1 MGGGSW
7 NGKNFGGLHT
17 GADKKQNSGPYSSDG
32 YIRNPRV
39 SHLDFVAGEEVIYIG
54 SSKYKHKT
62 NIPNGTKGTVLEKEG
77 GLKSARSVLRIDF
90 KEHGVRYVR
99 KELLQ
104 FPSDYSESLE
114 DQLDRKPPLVGN
126 QSYRTDSR
134 RQKRASERNVAYSQ
148 TLENRKKNKEFRE
161 WRKSFLDEAELTLEA
176 QWNQLKHDD
185 TLSDNRKLEVSIKK
199 SIKTLKKDGEDE
211 NQDEI
216 RKFQQQ
222 LKDIKEYEESVT
234 KEKNSIAE
242 ILRNKKSRQLLRN
255 VYNRESYNNYLHS
268 QWNNL
273 EYVFQ
278 TKPSREYVVQPETEA
293 TSTEAQRLLMW
304 GLYPQDVF

>member
-62 NIPNGTKGTVLEKEG
+62 RIPNGSKGTVLEKEG
-77 GLKSARSVLRIDF
+77 GLKSPRSVLRVDF

-114 DQLDRKPPLVGN
+114 EQLDRKPPLVGN
-126 QSYRTDSR
+126 QNYRADSR
-134 RQKRASERNVAYSQ
+134 RERRATNRDTKYQQ
-148 TLENRKKNKEFRE
+148 TLENREKNKEFRE
-161 WRKSFLDEAELTLEA
+161 WRKSFLDQAEVSLQSQL
-176 QWNQLKHDD
+176 NQLKHDD
-185 TLSDNRKLEVSIKK
+185 TLSDNRKQEVAIKK
-199 SIKTLKKDGEDE
+199 TIKTLKKEGEDE
-211 NQDEI
+211 NKDEI
-216 RKFQQQ
+216 SKLQQQ
-222 LKDIKEYEESVT
+222 LKDIKDYEDTVT
-234 KEKNSIAE
+234 KEKNIVSE
-242 ILRNKKSRQLLRN
+242 LLRNKRSRRLLRN
-255 VYNRESYNNYLHS
+255 VYNLESYNNYLHS
-268 QWNNL
+268 QWKNQ

-278 TKPSREYVVQPETEA
+278 TEPSREYVVQPETEA
-293 TSTEAQRLLMW
+293 TSTEAMRMLLW
-304 GLYPQDVF
+304 GLYPQDVR

>member
-62 NIPNGTKGTVLEKEG
+62 RIPNGTKGTVLEKEG

-114 DQLDRKPPLVGN
+114 EQLDRKPPLVGN
-126 QSYRTDSR
+126 QNYRADSR
-134 RQKRASERNVAYSQ
+134 REQRATNRDTKYHQ

-161 WRKSFLDEAELTLEA
+161 WRKSFLDEAELSLQTQL
-176 QWNQLKHDD
+176 NQLKYDD
-185 TLSDNRKLEVSIKK
+185 TLSDNRKQEVSIKQT
-199 SIKTLKKDGEDE
+199 IRTLKKEGEDE
-211 NQDEI
+211 NKDEI
-216 RKFQQQ
+216 SALQQK
-222 LKDIKEYEESVT
+222 LKDIREYEESVI
-234 KEKNSIAE
+234 KEKNILIE
-242 ILRNKKSRQLLRN
+242 ILRTKKSRQFLRN

-268 QWNNL
+268 QWKNQD
-273 EYVFQ
+273 YVFQ
-278 TKPSREYVVQPETEA
+278 KEPSREYVVQPETEA
-293 TSTEAQRLLMW
+293 TSTEAQRLLLW
-304 GLYPQDVF
+304 GLYPQDVR